1 MSCQAETSFVETS
14 FAPRVR
20 DRGER
25 LPDCPHCG
33 DMLVAPDISMFD
45 GQNADGRGLVRHVW
59 SCESCGE
66 RSETAVLVVH

>member
-1 MSCQAETSFVETS
+1 MPCQIQTS
-14 FAPRVR
+14 FALRVR
-20 DRGER
+20 DRGEL
-25 LPDCPHCG
+25 LPECPHCG

-45 GQNADGRGLVRHVW
+45 GQNAAGHGRVRHVW

>member
-1 MSCQAETSFVETS
+1 MPCEIETS

-20 DRGER
+20 ERGER
-25 LPDCPHCG
+25 LPECPHCG
-33 DMLVAPDISMFD
+33 DMLVAPDISMFQ
-45 GQNADGRGLVRHVW
+45 GQETDDHQAAGRGVVRHVW